1 MDVELEAIE
10 GDAFAP
16 VAANAAALD
25 AAAVLL
31 VAVEPNDAAALVACL
46 FRSRLIQPQHRLCSF
61 LCSFSWPPVA
71 ALDLPALAAATADCC
86 MPLPAADTR
95 LVPALPFVLPFA
107 LPFAACAA
115 KATGFATAA
124 GLVGRALALALT
136 IAPATTAVVA
146 SAFLPLPAVV
156 AALGDKRTQQDD
168 PAEEDLELDE
178 LDVDDEDDDA
188 ALADTFALAFPFCG
202 LIKTLPAG

>member
-95 LVPALPFVLPFA
+95 FVPALPFVLPFA

-124 GLVGRALALALT
+124 GLVGRALASALT

-156 AALGDKRTQQDD
+156 VR
-168 PAEEDLELDE
+168 
-178 LDVDDEDDDA
+178 
-188 ALADTFALAFPFCG
+188 LATSARKKVTPQKK
-202 LIKTLPAG
+202 I